1 MIGALGTAAA
11 PPSPGARMA
20 IDVESLY
27 DRRADNR
34 WDRTCVGDVLERVTW
49 SRPDRVAI
57 TGWPGAFA
65 TPEFERL
72 TYRQADDV
80 VNRVAQGLL
89 AAGLRRGDRVLLLCE
104 NSVEAYLTKLG
115 VAKAGLVNVP
125 LNPSLAPDV
134 VTQLIALA
142 QPRFALVDA
151 ELWPAVGPAFEA
163 AGLSPDVTIGI
174 GGGPVAG
181 SRAFP
186 DWVGAQSPEEPDCVV
201 HGDDI
206 WEILFTSGTTALP
219 KGVMLSHAY
228 AHMGAYSFA
237 LTLTRGVPVEADLVL
252 CSFLPVIYHVADQV
266 LSLPAFL
273 AGGRLV
279 IGRRPV
285 PGEMAAAVR
294 REQVT
299 ALWGGSPQLVKALA
313 AALGTDAE
321 DDDAPLALRVL
332 VYGWGAVEPGVLA
345 SLKDR
350 CGPDFLLVGIF
361 GQTEA
366 ISCHRFWPD
375 RERAKYEAAGSG
387 VNYVGIPNPLLASTI
402 MDVDGS
408 DLLGKPGT
416 PGEAVYPSPAVAAGY
431 YRDLPATEEAFRHG
445 WFHSGDSCVADE
457 DGVRIMVDRYKDII
471 KSGGENV
478 SSIRV
483 EALLHEHPQVAR
495 AAVIGLPHDRWGEA
509 VTAVVV
515 RQPGATVTEGELV
528 EWARTRLAGFETPKA
543 VVFADTLPE
552 TVGGKVLKYR
562 LRRAMAELYRD
573 AATSAAG

>member
-1 MIGALGTAAA
+1 
-11 PPSPGARMA
+11 MA
-20 IDVESLY
+20 IDVEKLY

-72 TYRQADDV
+72 TYREADEV
-80 VNRVAQGLL
+80 VNRIAQGLL
-89 AAGLRRGDRVLLLCE
+89 ARGLQRGDRVLLVCE

-115 VAKAGLVNVP
+115 VAKAGMVNVP
-125 LNPSLAPDV
+125 LNPALAPDV
-134 VTQLIALA
+134 IAQLLALA
-142 QPRFALVDA
+142 EPRFAVVDA
-151 ELWPAVGPAFEA
+151 ELWAAVQPAFETP
-163 AGLSPDVTIGI
+163 GLSPDVTIGI
-174 GGGPVAG
+174 GGGPVAR
-181 SRAFP
+181 SVAFP
-186 DWVGAQSPEEPDCVV
+186 EFLAGASPEEPDAVV

-206 WEILFTSGTTALP
+206 WELLFTSGTTALP
-219 KGVMLSHAY
+219 KGVMLSHTY
-228 AHMGAYSFA
+228 AHMGAYAFA
-237 LTLTRGVPVEADLVL
+237 LSLTRGVPVEADLVL
-252 CSFLPVIYHVADQV
+252 CSFLPVIYHVADQC

-273 AGGRLV
+273 TGGRLV

-299 ALWGGSPQLVKALA
+299 ALWGGSPQLVKAFA
-313 AALGTDAE
+313 AALDAGE
-321 DDDAPLALRVL
+321 PDCTLKVL

-345 SLKDR
+345 TLKEQ
-350 CGPDFLLVGIF
+350 CGQDFLLMGIF

-375 RERAKYEAAGSG
+375 REQEKYVRAGSS

-402 MDVDGS
+402 MDFDGS
-408 DLLGKPGT
+408 SLLDKPGV
-416 PGEAVYPSPAVAAGY
+416 PGEAVYRSPAVCSGY
-431 YRDLPATEEAFRHG
+431 YRDLPATEEAFRYG
-445 WFHSGDSCVADE
+445 WFHSGDSCIVDD
-457 DGVRIMVDRYKDII
+457 DGLRIMVDRYKDII

-483 EALLHEHPQVAR
+483 EAMLHEHPQVAK
-495 AAVIGLPHDRWGEA
+495 AAVIGLAHDRWGEA

-515 RQPGATVTEGELV
+515 RTPDATVTEDELV
-528 EWARTRLAGFETPKA
+528 DWARARLAGFETPKA
-543 VVFADTLPE
+543 VVFADALPE
-552 TVGGKVLKYR
+552 TVGGKVLKYK
-562 LRRAMAELYRD
+562 LRQAMADLY
-573 AATSAAG
+573 AAAASSSAD